1 MTYYGIIGIGG
12 VTFMEDYK
20 ETGICCI
27 CGKEYTHWGNNA
39 LPVKDGRCCDECN
52 DTEVLQARLD
62 NIQNGKS
69 AY

>member
-1 MTYYGIIGIGG
+1 
-12 VTFMEDYK
+12 MEDYK

-52 DTEVLQARLD
+52 ATEILQARLD